1 MPKYCIYI
9 FILVS
14 TLINFTVNDSLPFN
28 TMDSSDV
35 SLNNIQE
42 QVYLIENDLENIIIK
57 YPQIIDMN
65 NANKNALINELIKG
79 NALKSLS
86 FYNTETDL
94 YSLDISY
101 KIELYTTELISIVF
115 SGVGYVKDGAYPN
128 RIFYT
133 VNIDLNKCKVLVLTD
148 RININ
153 TSFIEE
159 LIKPNTE
166 YDEYKNHQLNYL
178 ENLNQDDLIKWLQD
192 TDKSSGFYSYYTK
205 DSLGISFPI
214 PHSIGDHVELEISY
228 DVLESLL
235 LW

>member
-1 MPKYCIYI
+1 
-9 FILVS
+9 
-14 TLINFTVNDSLPFN
+14 
-28 TMDSSDV
+28 MDSSDV